1 LKGEGDAIPRRF
13 WEKSDFDL
21 AQEGT
26 LETPDLNLR
35 STGPPWCDLLGYIEV
50 MRINQAIIF

>member
-1 LKGEGDAIPRRF
+1 MIEGRGDAMPLF
-13 WEKSDFDL
+13 GEKRDFDL
-21 AQEGT
+21 APEVT

-50 MRINQAIIF
+50 VRINQAIIF